1 MVKYLII
8 ALFLP
13 LVGYSQ
19 LNSGMVWTELG
30 VKGSVTKKID
40 WAGDLTTRFGN
51 LGVNTF
57 FPQVS
62 VKYKLTKWFRPSLE
76 YRAIFNHLSNGN
88 YNFSNRLNINGEFKH
103 GISDF
108 DFGLRIRY
116 QYSFGTLFASGSY
129 DPEFDQAIRIK
140 PSVTYDI
147 KKSMFSPTASAE
159 FFYDPSYGQYGRQ
172 FTKIRTFVGVKFD
185 WKKPFDIAVGYMFD
199 GKINLPKPSNR
210 HILSVS
216 FAYKIEGDKGKE

>member
-1 MVKYLII
+1 MSKYLII
-8 ALFLP
+8 AFFIP
-13 LVGYSQ
+13 FVGFGQTS
-19 LNSGMVWTELG
+19 SGMVWTELG

-40 WAGDLTTRFGN
+40 WAADVTTRFGN

-88 YNFSNRLNINGEFKH
+88 YNFSNRLNINGEFKK
-103 GISDF
+103 GVSDF
-108 DFGLRIRY
+108 DFGLRVRY
-116 QYSFGTLFASGSY
+116 QYSFGTLFSGGAY

-147 KKSMFSPTASAE
+147 KKSMFSPTASVE
-159 FFYDPSYGQYGRQ
+159 FFYDPAYGQYGRQ
-172 FTKIRTFVGVKFD
+172 FTKIRTFVGIKMD
-185 WKKPFDIAVGYMFD
+185 WKKPFDVSVGYMFD
-199 GKINLPKPSNR
+199 GKINLPNPSSR

-216 FAYKIEGDKGKE
+216 LAYKLGEGKE